1 VLKFLDFTNLFEVH
15 TNASD
20 FAIRAIFMQCGH
32 PNAFENKKLYG
43 AQLRWVAHEKE
54 LYVVMCCFKTW
65 QHHLGTHKTKVFM
78 DNISLKYFKLNQ
90 GPLQNI

>member
-1 VLKFLDFTNLFEVH
+1 MERGTTKGIWGFERKNFMYFVLKFLDFTKPFEVH

-43 AQLRWVAHEKE
+43 A
-54 LYVVMCCFKTW
+54 
-65 QHHLGTHKTKVFM
+65 
-78 DNISLKYFKLNQ
+78 
-90 GPLQNI
+90 